1 MIEKIAIIIMALVN
15 QAYIFSPGGAEADFL
30 GAVVNEGS
38 VDINAG
44 NHDGANWNYYK
55 ENQGIGSILSVLP
68 VKKKDAKNIEISS
81 KSAVVMDTGTNA
93 ILFSKEARRKMP
105 IASLTKL
112 MTAIVALENIDLSAK
127 ITISEKAIK
136 KGGKTD
142 GLFAG
147 EEVLAEDL
155 LKIMLVNSNNVAAE
169 AIAEHVDGGKPR
181 DFIKLMN
188 GKTELLGL
196 ENTKFFNA
204 SGLDQEEENY
214 STAYEIA
221 QIFDYGL
228 RYSKI
233 WEDLKIQK
241 SEAWSSDKKTKHIL
255 KSTNLLLGKVKNI
268 EGGKTGFTDDAGG
281 CMVLVAGSPE
291 GGNKVIS
298 VVLNSSDR
306 FKDSEKIVKWTFENF
321 QW

>member
-15 QAYIFSPGGAEADFL
+15 QAHIFPSAGAESDFF

-38 VDINAG
+38 VDVGAG
-44 NHDGANWNYYK
+44 SRENVNWNYYIK
-55 ENQGIGSILSVLP
+55 NLKAGNTLNVLP
-68 VKKKDAKNIEISS
+68 AKNSNTEEIEINS
-81 KSAVVMDTGTNA
+81 KSAAVMDAGTNA
-93 ILFSKEARRKMP
+93 MLFSKDAYRKMP

-112 MTAIVALENIDLSAK
+112 VTAIIALENIDLSEK
-127 ITISEKAIK
+127 ITVSEKAVK
-136 KGGKTD
+136 DGGKRD

-147 EEVLAEDL
+147 EEIAAEEL

-169 AIAEHVDGGKPR
+169 AIADHIDGKSG

-196 ENTKFFNA
+196 ENTRFFNA

-228 RYSKI
+228 RYPKI
-233 WEDLKIQK
+233 WEIMKIQR
-241 SEAWSSDKKTKHIL
+241 SEVWSSDKKTKHIL
-255 KSTNLLLGKVKNI
+255 KNTNLLLGKLKNI
-268 EGGKTGFTDDAGG
+268 EGGKTGFTDDAGE
-281 CMVLVAGSPE
+281 CMVLVAGSDDA
-291 GGNKVIS
+291 NNRVIS

-306 FKDSEKIVKWTFENF
+306 FKDTEKMIKWVFESYR
-321 QW
+321 W